1 MATNERYSNKQSK
14 QRYFDRRPDIVKIFD
29 DLDSFLDFC
38 RIELLPYNPAD
49 LYNKHSRVW
58 QSYEKS
64 TRPRKPWN
72 GEKKPWNQNKQSQ
85 GARVNKPRSH

>member
-29 DLDSFLDFC
+29 DLEAYLNFC
-38 RIELLPYNPAD
+38 RIELLPFNEAD
-49 LYNKHSRVW
+49 LYNKGSRTW

-64 TRPRKPWN
+64 HRP
-72 GEKKPWNQNKQSQ
+72 KKPWNNNRP
-85 GARVNKPRSH
+85 GNRVHKPRSH